1 MEPASAFAGQRTHG
15 PRDRDTAR
23 NGAASG
29 EASDATLVQ
38 QLIAGSAEALAVLYD
53 RYAPEVFAAVVR
65 RTGDRSIASEI
76 VQETFLALW
85 NRAELFD
92 ASRGSMRGW
101 LLTIA
106 RNRAVDHLRAVGRHH
121 PAVAFSAFERDD
133 EHDTPIAEWFAASGR
148 PVAMATAEDDPEDAL
163 AAKEM
168 RASIAAALT
177 SLPPLERSVILLA
190 YAEGLSQSEISAH
203 LGWPIGTVK
212 TRARRALRHLRDWL
226 ERPLGAV
233 AASSA
238 SAQRLPRPGSDSGS
252 RGLDDSPLA
261 VRPPQ
266 ISVGLWSTV
275 RGTRPDS
282 HVMSHGPNNEL

>member
-1 MEPASAFAGQRTHG
+1 MGPPIALHCARMSTSTLVTNPTEPASSFAGQHTRG
-15 PRDRDTAR
+15 PRERDTLR
-23 NGAASG
+23 NGAASD

-65 RTGDRSIASEI
+65 MTGDRSIANEI

-92 ASRGSMRGW
+92 ASRGSMRAW

-106 RNRAVDHLRAVGRHH
+106 RNRAVDHHRAVGRHH
-121 PAVAFSAFERDD
+121 RAVAFSAFERGEEQDP
-133 EHDTPIAEWFAASGR
+133 PIAEWLATSGR
-148 PVAMATAEDDPEDAL
+148 PVAMATAEDDPEHAL

-168 RASIAAALT
+168 RASIAGALT

-190 YAEGLSQSEISAH
+190 YAEGLSQSEISAR

-212 TRARRALRHLRDWL
+212 TRTRRALRHLRDWL

-233 AASSA
+233 EASGA
-238 SAQRLPRPGSDSGS
+238 SAQRPMTPSASS
-252 RGLDDSPLA
+252 LA
-261 VRPPQ
+261 DVCAC
-266 ISVGLWSTV
+266 GA
-275 RGTRPDS
+275 
-282 HVMSHGPNNEL
+282 

>member
-1 MEPASAFAGQRTHG
+1 VGPPIALHCARMSTSTLVTKPTETASSVAGQQTRG
-15 PRDRDTAR
+15 PQERDTIR
-23 NGAASG
+23 NGAASD

-38 QLIAGSAEALAVLYD
+38 QLIAGFAEALAVLYD

-65 RTGDRSIASEI
+65 MTSDRSISSEI

-92 ASRGSMRGW
+92 GSRGSMRAW

-106 RNRAVDHLRAVGRHH
+106 RNRAVDRHRADGRHH
-121 PAVAFSAFERDD
+121 RAVAFSAFERDD
-133 EHDTPIAEWFAASGR
+133 DHDSTIAEWFAASGR
-148 PVAMATAEDDPEDAL
+148 PVAMATAEDDPEHAL

-168 RASIAAALT
+168 RASVAGALT

-190 YAEGLSQSEISAH
+190 YADGLSQSEISAR

-212 TRARRALRHLRDWL
+212 TRTRRALRRLRDWL

-233 AASSA
+233 EASGA
-238 SAQRLPRPGSDSGS
+238 SAQRLTTPPASS
-252 RGLDDSPLA
+252 LA
-261 VRPPQ
+261 D
-266 ISVGLWSTV
+266 VGAC
-275 RGTRPDS
+275 GA
-282 HVMSHGPNNEL
+282 